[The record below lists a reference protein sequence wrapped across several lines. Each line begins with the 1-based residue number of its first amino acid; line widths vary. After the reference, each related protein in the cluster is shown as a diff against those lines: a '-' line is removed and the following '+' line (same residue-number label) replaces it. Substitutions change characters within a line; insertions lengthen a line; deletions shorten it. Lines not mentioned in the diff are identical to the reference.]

1 MIVVDRGAIIDF
13 SFNYL
18 CLFRRVISMVGKNNK
33 HVQLRQEAD
42 KQTRFSLKKLTV
54 GVASIAVG
62 ATLLLGQPISVN
74 AEEQSTTTQADQSL
88 GEYKEAA
95 KKDLADKKIEN
106 EHLNSLIDSAES
118 KEAVDKL
125 VANYIQPE
133 IATEDADDIKDFK
146 LYKAAK
152 IAKLKAKDF
161 DNATFIKK
169 LEDAETKEGFD
180 TLFTELEAEV
190 DKKAEDTATDEP
202 VDETTDQAKTEE
214 SAPTQSAESS
224 DAESTEAEAT
234 EEPKVTDQATE
245 SSQDEVT
252 SETEE
257 DDDYAEAV
265 RELNDLNLSD
275 TIKEDF
281 AQKIKEAEN
290 NKEAV
295 SQLLT
300 EAIDLAGLN
309 TKKDAALLEIDQTNL
324 HVDDSNELKG
334 RIEVATSAEEV
345 DNVLTDAGKRAEEQ
359 ANQAQNGEA
368 TTEEKPEAQTKPA
381 PEKKPEEAPKPEE
394 KRPETDKK
402 PESDKKPAPEKKPD
416 AGQKPEA
423 KKPEEKKPEVK
434 KPENKKPEEKKP
446 EVKKPD
452 ASKQPEK
459 GKEAQPQKPE
469 QKPDQQ
475 KQPDQSAD
483 KAAQDKK
490 EQELKMAAAKD
501 EAKKEINNLA
511 NLSDKQKGE
520 LLAGIDKADTPA
532 KIGEILDFARKLN
545 QDQAPKQQ
553 KKQGERL
560 PDTATGAW
568 ALGLI
573 GATAILAGFGIKKF
587 KK

>member
-1 MIVVDRGAIIDF
+1 MIVVDRGVIIDF

-18 CLFRRVISMVGKNNK
+18 CLFRRVISMIGKNNK

-74 AEEQSTTTQADQSL
+74 AEEQSTTQTDQSL

-118 KEAVDKL
+118 KEAADKL
-125 VANYIQPE
+125 VANYTQPE
-133 IATEDADDIKDFK
+133 IATEDTDDIKDLK

-152 IAKLKAKDF
+152 IAKLKAKNF
-161 DNATFIKK
+161 DNATFLKK

-190 DKKAEDTATDEP
+190 DKKAEDTATDKL

-214 SAPTQSAESS
+214 SAPTQSAES
-224 DAESTEAEAT
+224 TEAEAT
-234 EEPKVTDQATE
+234 EEPKVADQATE
-245 SSQDEVT
+245 ASPDEVT

-281 AQKIKEAEN
+281 AQKIKEVEN

-300 EAIDLAGLN
+300 EAIDLAELN
-309 TKKDAALLEIDQTNL
+309 TKKDAALVEIDQTNL

-359 ANQAQNGEA
+359 ANQAQVGEA
-368 TTEEKPEAQTKPA
+368 TTAEKPEAKPEEKNPA
-381 PEKKPEEAPKPEE
+381 PEKKPEEKKPEE
-394 KRPETDKK
+394 KKPEEKK
-402 PESDKKPAPEKKPD
+402 PEEKKPEEKKPEEKKPE

-423 KKPEEKKPEVK
+423 EKKPEVK
-434 KPENKKPEEKKP
+434 KPEN
-446 EVKKPD
+446 KKPD

-459 GKEAQPQKPE
+459 GKEAQPQKSE

-475 KQPDQSAD
+475 KQPDKSAD
-483 KAAQDKK
+483 KATQDKK

>member
-1 MIVVDRGAIIDF
+1 
-13 SFNYL
+13 
-18 CLFRRVISMVGKNNK
+18 MVGKNNK
-33 HVQLRQEAD
+33 QVQLRQEAD

-74 AEEQSTTTQADQSL
+74 AEEPATTQTDQSL

-118 KEAVDKL
+118 KEAVNKL
-125 VANYIQPE
+125 VANYTQPE
-133 IATEDADDIKDFK
+133 ITTEDTDDIKDLK

-152 IAKLKAKDF
+152 IAKLKAKNF
-161 DNATFIKK
+161 DNATFLKK

-190 DKKAEDTATDEP
+190 DKKESQT
-202 VDETTDQAKTEE
+202 ETEEAKEIEE
-214 SAPTQSAESS
+214 SAPTQA
-224 DAESTEAEAT
+224 AESTETEIT
-234 EEPKVTDQATE
+234 EESTPADKTTE
-245 SSQDEVT
+245 TEVT
-252 SETEE
+252 SETEAE
-257 DDDYAEAV
+257 DNYAEAV
-265 RELNDLNLSD
+265 KELADLNLSD
-275 TIKEDF
+275 SIKEDF
-281 AQKIKEAEN
+281 AQKINEAED

-295 SQLLT
+295 SQILT
-300 EAIDLAGLN
+300 EAMALVELN
-309 TKKDAALLEIDQTNL
+309 TKKDAALVEIDQTNL

-334 RIEVATSAEEV
+334 RIEVASSAEEV
-345 DNVLTDAGKRAEEQ
+345 DNVLVEAQKRAEEQ
-359 ANQAQNGEA
+359 ANQTQNGEA
-368 TTEEKPEAQTKPA
+368 TTEEKPEDAPKPEEKKPETEKKPA
-381 PEKKPEEAPKPEE
+381 PEKKPE
-394 KRPETDKK
+394 
-402 PESDKKPAPEKKPD
+402 

-423 KKPEEKKPEVK
+423 EKKPDKKPEAK

-446 EVKKPD
+446 
-452 ASKQPEK
+452 
-459 GKEAQPQKPE
+459 EAQPQKPE

-475 KQPDQSAD
+475 KQPDKSAD

-490 EQELKMAAAKD
+490 EQELKMAAAKE

>member
-1 MIVVDRGAIIDF
+1 
-13 SFNYL
+13 
-18 CLFRRVISMVGKNNK
+18 MVGKNNK

-74 AEEQSTTTQADQSL
+74 AEEPSTTQADQSL
-88 GEYKEAA
+88 GEYKEVA
-95 KKDLADKKIEN
+95 KKDLVDKKIEN

-125 VANYIQPE
+125 VEHYEHPE
-133 IATEDADDIKDFK
+133 LAEDVEADVKDLK

-152 IAKLKAKDF
+152 IAKLKAKNF
-161 DNATFIKK
+161 DNATFLKK

-190 DKKAEDTATDEP
+190 DKKESQT
-202 VDETTDQAKTEE
+202 ETEEAKEIEE
-214 SAPTQSAESS
+214 SAPTQA
-224 DAESTEAEAT
+224 AESTETEIT
-234 EEPKVTDQATE
+234 EESTPADKTTE
-245 SSQDEVT
+245 TEVT
-252 SETEE
+252 SETEAE
-257 DDDYAEAV
+257 DNYAEAV
-265 RELNDLNLSD
+265 KELADLNLSD
-275 TIKEDF
+275 SIKEDF
-281 AQKIKEAEN
+281 AQKINEAED

-295 SQLLT
+295 SQILT
-300 EAIDLAGLN
+300 EAMALAELN
-309 TKKDAALLEIDQTNL
+309 TKKDAALVEIDQTNL

-334 RIEVATSAEEV
+334 RIEVASSAEEV
-345 DNVLTDAGKRAEEQ
+345 DNVLVEAQKRAEEQ
-359 ANQAQNGEA
+359 ANQTQNGEA
-368 TTEEKPEAQTKPA
+368 TTEEKPEDAPKPEEKKPETEKKPA
-381 PEKKPEEAPKPEE
+381 PEKKPE
-394 KRPETDKK
+394 
-402 PESDKKPAPEKKPD
+402 

-423 KKPEEKKPEVK
+423 EKKPDKKPEAK

-446 EVKKPD
+446 EAKKPD
-452 ASKQPEK
+452 TNKQPEK

-475 KQPDQSAD
+475 KQPDKSSD

-490 EQELKMAAAKD
+490 EQELKMAAAKE

>member
-74 AEEQSTTTQADQSL
+74 AEEPSTTQADQSL

-118 KEAVDKL
+118 KETVDKL
-125 VANYIQPE
+125 VANYTQPE
-133 IATEDADDIKDFK
+133 IATDDTDDIKDLK

-152 IAKLKAKDF
+152 IAALKAKDI
-161 DNATFIKK
+161 DNETALKTI
-169 LEDAETKEGFD
+169 EDAETKE
-180 TLFTELEAEV
+180 AV
-190 DKKAEDTATDEP
+190 DKLFKGLDAKVEKPA
-202 VDETTDQAKTEE
+202 DETTAPTETEE
-214 SAPTQSAESS
+214 SAPTQA
-224 DAESTEAEAT
+224 AESTETEATEAT
-234 EEPKVTDQATE
+234 EEPKVDDQATE
-245 SSQDEVT
+245 SIPDEVT

-281 AQKIKEAEN
+281 AQKIKAAED

-295 SQLLT
+295 SQILT
-300 EAIDLAGLN
+300 EAIDLAELN
-309 TKKDAALLEIDQTNL
+309 TKKDAALVEIDQTNL

-334 RIEVATSAEEV
+334 RIEVASSAEEV
-345 DNVLTDAGKRAEEQ
+345 DNILVEAQKRAEEQ

-394 KRPETDKK
+394 KKPETDKK
-402 PESDKKPAPEKKPD
+402 PESGKKPAPEKKPD
-416 AGQKPEA
+416 AGQKPE
-423 KKPEEKKPEVK
+423 
-434 KPENKKPEEKKP
+434 NKKPEAQ
-446 EVKKPD
+446 KPD

-469 QKPDQQ
+469 QKPEQQ

-545 QDQAPKQQ
+545 QDQSPKQQ

-568 ALGLI
+568 VLGLI

>member
-1 MIVVDRGAIIDF
+1 MI
-13 SFNYL
+13 
-18 CLFRRVISMVGKNNK
+18 GKNNK
-33 HVQLRQEAD
+33 HVQLRQKAD

-125 VANYIQPE
+125 VANYTQPE
-133 IATEDADDIKDFK
+133 IATEDTDDIKDLK

-152 IAKLKAKDF
+152 IAALKAKDI
-161 DNATFIKK
+161 DNETALKTI
-169 LEDAETKEGFD
+169 EDAETKE
-180 TLFTELEAEV
+180 AV
-190 DKKAEDTATDEP
+190 DKLFKELDAKVEKPA
-202 VDETTDQAKTEE
+202 DETTAPTETEE
-214 SAPTQSAESS
+214 SEPTQ
-224 DAESTEAEAT
+224 DAESTETEESNPVDKAT
-234 EEPKVTDQATE
+234 ET
-245 SSQDEVT
+245 EVT
-252 SETEE
+252 SETETE
-257 DDDYAEAV
+257 DNYAEAV

-281 AQKIKEAEN
+281 AQKIKAAED

-295 SQLLT
+295 SQILT
-300 EAIDLAGLN
+300 EAIDLAELN
-309 TKKDAALLEIDQTNL
+309 TKKDAALVEIDQTNL

-334 RIEVATSAEEV
+334 RIEVAASAEEV
-345 DNVLTDAGKRAEEQ
+345 DNVLVEAQKRAEEQ
-359 ANQAQNGEA
+359 ASQAQNGEA
-368 TTEEKPEAQTKPA
+368 TTAEKPEA
-381 PEKKPEEAPKPEE
+381 KPE
-394 KRPETDKK
+394 
-402 PESDKKPAPEKKPD
+402 
-416 AGQKPEA
+416 G
-423 KKPEEKKPEVK
+423 
-434 KPENKKPEEKKP
+434 
-446 EVKKPD
+446 KKPD

-469 QKPDQQ
+469 QKPEQQ
-475 KQPDQSAD
+475 KQPDKSAD

-501 EAKKEINNLA
+501 EAKKEINNLV

-532 KIGEILDFARKLN
+532 KIGEILDFSRKLN

>member
-1 MIVVDRGAIIDF
+1 
-13 SFNYL
+13 
-18 CLFRRVISMVGKNNK
+18 MVGKNNK

-74 AEEQSTTTQADQSL
+74 AEEPSTTQADQSL

-125 VANYIQPE
+125 VANYTQPE
-133 IATEDADDIKDFK
+133 IATEDTDDIKDLK

-152 IAKLKAKDF
+152 IAKLKAKNF

-214 SAPTQSAESS
+214 SEPTQS
-224 DAESTEAEAT
+224 AESTEAEAT

-300 EAIDLAGLN
+300 EAIDLAELN
-309 TKKDAALLEIDQTNL
+309 TKKDAALVEIDQTNL

-345 DNVLTDAGKRAEEQ
+345 DNVLADAGKRAEEQ
-359 ANQAQNGEA
+359 ANQAQTGEA
-368 TTEEKPEAQTKPA
+368 TTEEKPEV
-381 PEKKPEEAPKPEE
+381 KPE
-394 KRPETDKK
+394 
-402 PESDKKPAPEKKPD
+402 DKKPAPEKKPE

-423 KKPEEKKPEVK
+423 KKPEEKKLEV
-434 KPENKKPEEKKP
+434 KKP
-446 EVKKPD
+446 EVKKPE
-452 ASKQPEK
+452 EK
-459 GKEAQPQKPE
+459 KPE

-475 KQPDQSAD
+475 KQPDKSAD

-490 EQELKMAAAKD
+490 EQELKMAAAKA

-568 ALGLI
+568 TLGLI

>member
-33 HVQLRQEAD
+33 QVQLRQEAD

-74 AEEQSTTTQADQSL
+74 AEEPSTTQADQSL

-125 VANYIQPE
+125 VANYTQPE
-133 IATEDADDIKDFK
+133 IATEDTDDIKDFK

-161 DNATFIKK
+161 DNATFLKK

-180 TLFTELEAEV
+180 TLFAELEAEA

-214 SAPTQSAESS
+214 SEPTQSAESS
-224 DAESTEAEAT
+224 DAESTETKVTEESNPVDKAT
-234 EEPKVTDQATE
+234 ET
-245 SSQDEVT
+245 EVT

-257 DDDYAEAV
+257 DDNYAEAV
-265 RELNDLNLSD
+265 RELDDLNLSD
-275 TIKEDF
+275 TIKEDY
-281 AQKIKEAEN
+281 AQKIKATED

-300 EAIDLAGLN
+300 EAIDLAELN
-309 TKKDAALLEIDQTNL
+309 TKKDAALVEIDQTNL

-359 ANQAQNGEA
+359 ANQAQTGEA
-368 TTEEKPEAQTKPA
+368 TTEAKPEV
-381 PEKKPEEAPKPEE
+381 KPE
-394 KRPETDKK
+394 
-402 PESDKKPAPEKKPD
+402 DKKPAPEKKPE

-423 KKPEEKKPEVK
+423 KKPEEKKPETK
-434 KPENKKPEEKKP
+434 KPEVKKPEEKKP
-446 EVKKPD
+446 EAK
-452 ASKQPEK
+452 
-459 GKEAQPQKPE
+459 KPE

-475 KQPDQSAD
+475 KQQDQSAD

>member
-1 MIVVDRGAIIDF
+1 MIVVDRGVIIDF

-33 HVQLRQEAD
+33 QVQLRQEAD

-54 GVASIAVG
+54 GVSSIAVG

-74 AEEQSTTTQADQSL
+74 AEEPSTTQADQSL

-118 KEAVDKL
+118 KETVDKL
-125 VANYIQPE
+125 VANYTQPE
-133 IATEDADDIKDFK
+133 IATDDTDDIKDLK

-152 IAKLKAKDF
+152 IAKLKAKNF

-180 TLFTELEAEV
+180 TLFAELEAEV
-190 DKKAEDTATDEP
+190 DKKESQAETE
-202 VDETTDQAKTEE
+202 EAKETEE
-214 SAPTQSAESS
+214 SAPTQ
-224 DAESTEAEAT
+224 DAESTETEVT
-234 EEPKVTDQATE
+234 EESNPVDKTTE
-245 SSQDEVT
+245 TEVT
-252 SETEE
+252 SETEIEAE
-257 DDDYAEAV
+257 DNYAEAV
-265 RELNDLNLSD
+265 KELADLNLSD
-275 TIKEDF
+275 SIKEDF
-281 AQKIKEAEN
+281 AQKIKEAED

-295 SQLLT
+295 SQILT
-300 EAIDLAGLN
+300 EAIDLAELN
-309 TKKDAALLEIDQTNL
+309 TKKDAALVEIDQTNL

-334 RIEVATSAEEV
+334 RIEVASSAAEV
-345 DNVLTDAGKRAEEQ
+345 DNVLVEAQKRAEEQ
-359 ANQAQNGEA
+359 ASQAQNGEA
-368 TTEEKPEAQTKPA
+368 TTEEKPEAQTKPV

-394 KRPETDKK
+394 KKPETDKK
-402 PESDKKPAPEKKPD
+402 PESDKKPAPEKKPE

-423 KKPEEKKPEVK
+423 EKKPDKNPEAK
-434 KPENKKPEEKKP
+434 KPENKKPEEKKS
-446 EVKKPD
+446 EAKKPD

-459 GKEAQPQKPE
+459 GKETQPQKPE

-475 KQPDQSAD
+475 KQPDKSAD

>member
-1 MIVVDRGAIIDF
+1 MI
-13 SFNYL
+13 
-18 CLFRRVISMVGKNNK
+18 GKNNK

-74 AEEQSTTTQADQSL
+74 AEEQSTTQADQSL

-95 KKDLADKKIEN
+95 KKDLVDKKIEN

-125 VANYIQPE
+125 VVNYTHPE
-133 IATEDADDIKDFK
+133 IATEDTDDIKDLK

-245 SSQDEVT
+245 VSPDEVT

-257 DDDYAEAV
+257 DGDYAEAV

-281 AQKIKEAEN
+281 AQKIKAAED

-295 SQLLT
+295 GQLLT
-300 EAIDLAGLN
+300 EAIDLAELN
-309 TKKDAALLEIDQTNL
+309 TKKDAALVEIDQTNL

-334 RIEVATSAEEV
+334 RIEVAASAEEV
-345 DNVLTDAGKRAEEQ
+345 DNVLVEAQKRAEEQ

-368 TTEEKPEAQTKPA
+368 TTEEKPEAQTKPV

-394 KRPETDKK
+394 KKPETDKK

-434 KPENKKPEEKKP
+434 KPEEKKPETKNPEAKKPENKKSEEKKP
-446 EVKKPD
+446 EAKKPD

-469 QKPDQQ
+469 QKPEQQ
-475 KQPDQSAD
+475 KQPDKSAD

-501 EAKKEINNLA
+501 EAKKEINNLV

-532 KIGEILDFARKLN
+532 KIGKILDFSRKLN

>member
-1 MIVVDRGAIIDF
+1 MMVVDRGVIIDF

-33 HVQLRQEAD
+33 HVQLRQKAD
-42 KQTRFSLKKLTV
+42 KKTRFSLKKLTV

-125 VANYIQPE
+125 VANYTQPE
-133 IATEDADDIKDFK
+133 IATEDTDDIKDLK

-152 IAKLKAKDF
+152 IAALKAKDI
-161 DNATFIKK
+161 DNETALKTI
-169 LEDAETKEGFD
+169 EDAETKE
-180 TLFTELEAEV
+180 AV
-190 DKKAEDTATDEP
+190 DKLFKELDAKVEKPA
-202 VDETTDQAKTEE
+202 DETTAPTETEE
-214 SAPTQSAESS
+214 SEPTQ
-224 DAESTEAEAT
+224 DAESTETEATEAT
-234 EEPKVTDQATE
+234 EEPKVADQATE
-245 SSQDEVT
+245 SIPDEVT

-275 TIKEDF
+275 TIKEDY
-281 AQKIKEAEN
+281 AQKIKEAED

-300 EAIDLAGLN
+300 EAIDLAELN
-309 TKKDAALLEIDQTNL
+309 TKKDAALVEIDQTNL

-359 ANQAQNGEA
+359 ANQAQTGEA
-368 TTEEKPEAQTKPA
+368 TTEAKPEAKPEDKKPA
-381 PEKKPEEAPKPEE
+381 PEKKPEE
-394 KRPETDKK
+394 KK
-402 PESDKKPAPEKKPD
+402 TE

-423 KKPEEKKPEVK
+423 KKPEEKKPEA
-434 KPENKKPEEKKP
+434 KKPEEKKP
-446 EVKKPD
+446 ETKKPEVKKPEE
-452 ASKQPEK
+452 KKPEAK
-459 GKEAQPQKPE
+459 KPE
-469 QKPDQQ
+469 QKPEQQ
-475 KQPDQSAD
+475 KQQDQSAD

-490 EQELKMAAAKD
+490 EQELKMAAAKA

>member
-1 MIVVDRGAIIDF
+1 
-13 SFNYL
+13 
-18 CLFRRVISMVGKNNK
+18 MVGKNNK

-74 AEEQSTTTQADQSL
+74 AEEPSTTQADQSL

-125 VANYIQPE
+125 VANYTQPE
-133 IATEDADDIKDFK
+133 IAAEDTDDIKNLK

-180 TLFTELEAEV
+180 TLFAELEAEV
-190 DKKAEDTATDEP
+190 DKKAEDAATDEP

-214 SAPTQSAESS
+214 SAPTQSAES
-224 DAESTEAEAT
+224 TETEAT
-234 EEPKVTDQATE
+234 EEPKVADKATE
-245 SSQDEVT
+245 SSPDEVT

-281 AQKIKEAEN
+281 AQKIKAAED

-295 SQLLT
+295 SQILT
-300 EAIDLAGLN
+300 EAIDLAELN
-309 TKKDAALLEIDQTNL
+309 TKKDAALVEIDQTNL

-359 ANQAQNGEA
+359 ANQAQTGEA
-368 TTEEKPEAQTKPA
+368 TTEAKPEA
-381 PEKKPEEAPKPEE
+381 KPE
-394 KRPETDKK
+394 
-402 PESDKKPAPEKKPD
+402 DKKPAPEKKTEEKKPE

-423 KKPEEKKPEVK
+423 KKPEEKKPENK
-434 KPENKKPEEKKP
+434 KPEVKKPEEKKP
-446 EVKKPD
+446 EAKKPD

-475 KQPDQSAD
+475 KQQDQSAD

-560 PDTATGAW
+560 PDTATGTW

>member
-1 MIVVDRGAIIDF
+1 MI
-13 SFNYL
+13 
-18 CLFRRVISMVGKNNK
+18 GKNNK

-74 AEEQSTTTQADQSL
+74 AEEQSTTTQTDQSL

-125 VANYIQPE
+125 VANYTQPE
-133 IATEDADDIKDFK
+133 IATEDTDDTKDLK

-152 IAKLKAKDF
+152 IAKLKAKNF
-161 DNATFIKK
+161 DNATFLKK

-180 TLFTELEAEV
+180 TLFAELEAEV
-190 DKKAEDTATDEP
+190 DKKESQT
-202 VDETTDQAKTEE
+202 ETEEAKETEE
-214 SAPTQSAESS
+214 SAPTQ
-224 DAESTEAEAT
+224 DAESTETEVTEESNPVDKAT
-234 EEPKVTDQATE
+234 ET
-245 SSQDEVT
+245 EVT
-252 SETEE
+252 SETEIEAE
-257 DDDYAEAV
+257 DNYAEAV
-265 RELNDLNLSD
+265 KELADLNLSD
-275 TIKEDF
+275 SIKEDF
-281 AQKIKEAEN
+281 AQKIKEAED

-295 SQLLT
+295 SQILT
-300 EAIDLAGLN
+300 EAMALAELN
-309 TKKDAALLEIDQTNL
+309 TKKDAALVEIDQTNL

-334 RIEVATSAEEV
+334 RIEVAASAEEV
-345 DNVLTDAGKRAEEQ
+345 DNVLVEAQKRAEEQ

-368 TTEEKPEAQTKPA
+368 TTEEKPEAKQV

-394 KRPETDKK
+394 KKPETDKK
-402 PESDKKPAPEKKPD
+402 PESDKKPAPEKKP
-416 AGQKPEA
+416 
-423 KKPEEKKPEVK
+423 EVK
-434 KPENKKPEEKKP
+434 KPEDKKPEA
-446 EVKKPD
+446 KKPD

-475 KQPDQSAD
+475 KQPDKSAD

>member
-1 MIVVDRGAIIDF
+1 
-13 SFNYL
+13 
-18 CLFRRVISMVGKNNK
+18 MVGKNNK

-125 VANYIQPE
+125 VANYTQPE
-133 IATEDADDIKDFK
+133 IATEDTDDIKDLK

-152 IAKLKAKDF
+152 IAALKAKDI
-161 DNATFIKK
+161 DNETALKTI
-169 LEDAETKEGFD
+169 EDAETKE
-180 TLFTELEAEV
+180 TV
-190 DKKAEDTATDEP
+190 DKLFKELDAKVEKPA
-202 VDETTDQAKTEE
+202 DETTAPTETEE
-214 SAPTQSAESS
+214 SEPTQAAEPT
-224 DAESTEAEAT
+224 ETEATEST
-234 EEPKVTDQATE
+234 EEPKVADQATE
-245 SSQDEVT
+245 SIPDEVT

-275 TIKEDF
+275 TIKEDY
-281 AQKIKEAEN
+281 AQKIKAAED

-295 SQLLT
+295 SQILT
-300 EAIDLAGLN
+300 EAIDLAELN
-309 TKKDAALLEIDQTNL
+309 TKKDAALVEIDQTNL

-334 RIEVATSAEEV
+334 RIEVASSAAEV
-345 DNVLTDAGKRAEEQ
+345 DNVLVEAQKRAEEQ
-359 ANQAQNGEA
+359 ANQAQTGEA
-368 TTEEKPEAQTKPA
+368 TTAEKPEAKPEGKKTA
-381 PEKKPEEAPKPEE
+381 PEKKPEA
-394 KRPETDKK
+394 D
-402 PESDKKPAPEKKPD
+402 
-416 AGQKPEA
+416 QKPEA
-423 KKPEEKKPEVK
+423 KKPEEKKPEA
-434 KPENKKPEEKKP
+434 KKPEEKKP
-446 EVKKPD
+446 ETKKPEVKKPEE
-452 ASKQPEK
+452 KKPE
-459 GKEAQPQKPE
+459 AQKPE

-475 KQPDQSAD
+475 KQQDQSAD

-573 GATAILAGFGIKKF
+573 GSTAILAGFGIKKF

>member
-1 MIVVDRGAIIDF
+1 MIVVDRGVIIDF
-13 SFNYL
+13 SSNYL
-18 CLFRRVISMVGKNNK
+18 CLFRRVISMIGKNNK

-74 AEEQSTTTQADQSL
+74 AEEQSTTQADQSL

-125 VANYIQPE
+125 VANYTQPE
-133 IATEDADDIKDFK
+133 IATEDTDDIKDLK

-152 IAKLKAKDF
+152 IAKLKEKDF
-161 DNATFIKK
+161 DNATFLKK

-202 VDETTDQAKTEE
+202 VDETTDPSKTEE
-214 SAPTQSAESS
+214 SEPTQSAEST
-224 DAESTEAEAT
+224 ETEATEAT
-234 EEPKVTDQATE
+234 EEPKVADKATE
-245 SSQDEVT
+245 SSPDEVT

-300 EAIDLAGLN
+300 EAIDLAELN
-309 TKKDAALLEIDQTNL
+309 TKKDAALVEIDQTNL

-359 ANQAQNGEA
+359 ANQAQTGEA
-368 TTEEKPEAQTKPA
+368 TTEEKTEAKPEVKPE
-381 PEKKPEEAPKPEE
+381 EKKPE
-394 KRPETDKK
+394 
-402 PESDKKPAPEKKPD
+402 

-423 KKPEEKKPEVK
+423 KKPEEKKPETK
-434 KPENKKPEEKKP
+434 KPEVKKPEEKKP
-446 EVKKPD
+446 EAK
-452 ASKQPEK
+452 
-459 GKEAQPQKPE
+459 KPE

-475 KQPDQSAD
+475 KQQDQSAD
-483 KAAQDKK
+483 KVAQDKK

>member
-1 MIVVDRGAIIDF
+1 MIVVDRGVIIDF

-18 CLFRRVISMVGKNNK
+18 CLLRRVISMIGKNNK
-33 HVQLRQEAD
+33 HVQLRQKAD

-125 VANYIQPE
+125 VANYTQPE
-133 IATEDADDIKDFK
+133 IAAEDTDDIKNLK

-180 TLFTELEAEV
+180 TLFAELEAEV
-190 DKKAEDTATDEP
+190 DKKAEDAATDEP

-214 SAPTQSAESS
+214 SAPTQSAES
-224 DAESTEAEAT
+224 TETEAT
-234 EEPKVTDQATE
+234 EEPKVADKATE
-245 SSQDEVT
+245 SSPDEVT

-281 AQKIKEAEN
+281 AQKIKAAED

-295 SQLLT
+295 SQILT
-300 EAIDLAGLN
+300 EAIDLAELN
-309 TKKDAALLEIDQTNL
+309 TKKDAALVEIDQTNL

-359 ANQAQNGEA
+359 ANQAQTGEA
-368 TTEEKPEAQTKPA
+368 TTEAKPEA
-381 PEKKPEEAPKPEE
+381 KPE
-394 KRPETDKK
+394 
-402 PESDKKPAPEKKPD
+402 DKKPAPEKKTEEKKPE

-423 KKPEEKKPEVK
+423 KKPEEKKPENK
-434 KPENKKPEEKKP
+434 KPEVKKPEEKKP
-446 EVKKPD
+446 EAKKPD

-475 KQPDQSAD
+475 KQQDQSAD

-560 PDTATGAW
+560 PDTATGTW

>member
-1 MIVVDRGAIIDF
+1 MIVVDRGVIIDF

-18 CLFRRVISMVGKNNK
+18 CLLRRVISMIGKNNK
-33 HVQLRQEAD
+33 HVQLRQKAD

-125 VANYIQPE
+125 VANYTQPE
-133 IATEDADDIKDFK
+133 IATEDTDDIKDLK

-152 IAKLKAKDF
+152 IAALKAKDI
-161 DNATFIKK
+161 DNETALKTI
-169 LEDAETKEGFD
+169 EDAETKE
-180 TLFTELEAEV
+180 AV
-190 DKKAEDTATDEP
+190 DKLFKELDAKVEKPA
-202 VDETTDQAKTEE
+202 DETTAPTETEE
-214 SAPTQSAESS
+214 SEPTQ
-224 DAESTEAEAT
+224 DAESTETEESNPVDKAT
-234 EEPKVTDQATE
+234 ET
-245 SSQDEVT
+245 EVT
-252 SETEE
+252 SETETE
-257 DDDYAEAV
+257 DNYAEAV

-281 AQKIKEAEN
+281 AQKIKAAED

-295 SQLLT
+295 SQILT
-300 EAIDLAGLN
+300 EAIDLAELN
-309 TKKDAALLEIDQTNL
+309 TKKDAALVEIDQTNL

-334 RIEVATSAEEV
+334 RIEVAASAEEV
-345 DNVLTDAGKRAEEQ
+345 DNVLVEAQKRAEEQ
-359 ANQAQNGEA
+359 ASQAQNGEA
-368 TTEEKPEAQTKPA
+368 TTAEKPEAKPEGKKPA
-381 PEKKPEEAPKPEE
+381 PEKKPEA
-394 KRPETDKK
+394 D
-402 PESDKKPAPEKKPD
+402 
-416 AGQKPEA
+416 QKPEA

-434 KPENKKPEEKKP
+434 KPEEKKPETKNPEAKKPENKKSEEKKP
-446 EVKKPD
+446 EAKKPD

-469 QKPDQQ
+469 QKPEQQ
-475 KQPDQSAD
+475 KQPDKSAD

-501 EAKKEINNLA
+501 EAKKEINNLV

-532 KIGEILDFARKLN
+532 KIGEILDFSRKLN

>member
-18 CLFRRVISMVGKNNK
+18 CLLRRVISMIGKNNK

-74 AEEQSTTTQADQSL
+74 AEEQSTTTQTDQSL

-125 VANYIQPE
+125 VANYTQPE
-133 IATEDADDIKDFK
+133 IATEDTDNIKDLK

-152 IAKLKAKDF
+152 IAALKAKDI
-161 DNATFIKK
+161 DNETALKTI
-169 LEDAETKEGFD
+169 EDAETKE
-180 TLFTELEAEV
+180 AV
-190 DKKAEDTATDEP
+190 DKLFKELDAKVEKPA
-202 VDETTDQAKTEE
+202 DETTAPTETE
-214 SAPTQSAESS
+214 DSAPTQ
-224 DAESTEAEAT
+224 DAESTENEAT
-234 EEPKVTDQATE
+234 EEPKVADQATE
-245 SSQDEVT
+245 SITDEVT

-281 AQKIKEAEN
+281 AQKIKATED

-295 SQLLT
+295 SQILT
-300 EAIDLAGLN
+300 EAMALAELN
-309 TKKDAALLEIDQTNL
+309 TKKDAALVEIDQTNL

-345 DNVLTDAGKRAEEQ
+345 DNVLTVAGKRAEEQ

-381 PEKKPEEAPKPEE
+381 AEKKPEEAPKPEE
-394 KRPETDKK
+394 KK
-402 PESDKKPAPEKKPD
+402 PEKDKKPALEKKPE

-423 KKPEEKKPEVK
+423 EKKPEAK

-446 EVKKPD
+446 EAKKPD

-469 QKPDQQ
+469 QKPEQQ
-475 KQPDQSAD
+475 KQPDKSAD

-511 NLSDKQKGE
+511 NLSDKQKSE
-520 LLAGIDKADTPA
+520 LLAGIDKADTPT

>member
-18 CLFRRVISMVGKNNK
+18 CLLRRVISMVGKNNK

-74 AEEQSTTTQADQSL
+74 AEEQSTTTQTDQSL

-125 VANYIQPE
+125 VANYTQPE
-133 IATEDADDIKDFK
+133 IATEDTDNIKDLK

-152 IAKLKAKDF
+152 IAALKAKDI
-161 DNATFIKK
+161 DNETALKTI
-169 LEDAETKEGFD
+169 EDAETKE
-180 TLFTELEAEV
+180 AV
-190 DKKAEDTATDEP
+190 DKLFKELDAKVEKPA
-202 VDETTDQAKTEE
+202 DETTAPTETE
-214 SAPTQSAESS
+214 DSAPTQ
-224 DAESTEAEAT
+224 DAESTENEAT
-234 EEPKVTDQATE
+234 EEPKVADQATE
-245 SSQDEVT
+245 SIPDEVT
-252 SETEE
+252 LETEK

-300 EAIDLAGLN
+300 EAIDLAELN
-309 TKKDAALLEIDQTNL
+309 TKKDAALVEIDQTNL

-334 RIEVATSAEEV
+334 RIEVAISAEEV

-359 ANQAQNGEA
+359 ANQAQTGEA
-368 TTEEKPEAQTKPA
+368 TTEEKPEV
-381 PEKKPEEAPKPEE
+381 KPE
-394 KRPETDKK
+394 
-402 PESDKKPAPEKKPD
+402 DKKPAPEK
-416 AGQKPEA
+416 KPEA
-423 KKPEEKKPEVK
+423 KKPEEKKPENK
-434 KPENKKPEEKKP
+434 KPEAKKPEEKKP
-446 EVKKPD
+446 EAKKPD

-469 QKPDQQ
+469 QKPEQQ
-475 KQPDQSAD
+475 KQQDQSAD

>member
-1 MIVVDRGAIIDF
+1 
-13 SFNYL
+13 
-18 CLFRRVISMVGKNNK
+18 MVGKNNK

-74 AEEQSTTTQADQSL
+74 AEEPATTQADQSL

-95 KKDLADKKIEN
+95 KKDLTDKKIEN

-125 VANYIQPE
+125 VEHYEHPE
-133 IATEDADDIKDFK
+133 LAEDVEADVKDLK

-152 IAKLKAKDF
+152 IAKLKAKNF
-161 DNATFIKK
+161 DNATFLKK

-190 DKKAEDTATDEP
+190 DKKESQT
-202 VDETTDQAKTEE
+202 ETEEAQEIEE
-214 SAPTQSAESS
+214 SAPTQA
-224 DAESTEAEAT
+224 AESTETEIT
-234 EEPKVTDQATE
+234 EESNPADKTTE
-245 SSQDEVT
+245 TEVT
-252 SETEE
+252 SETEAE
-257 DDDYAEAV
+257 DNYAEAV
-265 RELNDLNLSD
+265 KELADLNLSD
-275 TIKEDF
+275 TIKEDY
-281 AQKIKEAEN
+281 AQKIKAAED

-295 SQLLT
+295 SQILT
-300 EAIDLAGLN
+300 EAMALAELN
-309 TKKDAALLEIDQTNL
+309 TKKDAALVEIDQTNL

-334 RIEVATSAEEV
+334 RIEVASSAEEV
-345 DNVLTDAGKRAEEQ
+345 DNVLVEAQKRAEEQ
-359 ANQAQNGEA
+359 ANQAQNGKA
-368 TTEEKPEAQTKPA
+368 TTEEKPEAKPA
-381 PEKKPEEAPKPEE
+381 PEKKPEDAPKPEE
-394 KRPETDKK
+394 KKPET
-402 PESDKKPAPEKKPD
+402 DKKPAPEKKPE

-423 KKPEEKKPEVK
+423 EKKPDKKPEAKKPG
-434 KPENKKPEEKKP
+434 NKKPEEKKP
-446 EVKKPD
+446 EAKKPD
-452 ASKQPEK
+452 TSKQPEK

-475 KQPDQSAD
+475 KQPDKSAD

-520 LLAGIDKADTPA
+520 LLAGVDKADTPA

-573 GATAILAGFGIKKF
+573 GATATLAGFGIKKF

>member
-1 MIVVDRGAIIDF
+1 
-13 SFNYL
+13 
-18 CLFRRVISMVGKNNK
+18 MVGKNNK

-62 ATLLLGQPISVN
+62 TTLLLGQPISVN

-125 VANYIQPE
+125 VANYTQPE
-133 IATEDADDIKDFK
+133 IATEDTDDIKDLK

-152 IAKLKAKDF
+152 IAALKAKDI
-161 DNATFIKK
+161 DNETALKTI
-169 LEDAETKEGFD
+169 EDAETKE
-180 TLFTELEAEV
+180 AV
-190 DKKAEDTATDEP
+190 DKLFKELDAKVEKPA
-202 VDETTDQAKTEE
+202 DETTAPTETEE
-214 SAPTQSAESS
+214 SEPTQ
-224 DAESTEAEAT
+224 DAESTETEESNPVDKAT
-234 EEPKVTDQATE
+234 ET
-245 SSQDEVT
+245 EVT
-252 SETEE
+252 SETETE
-257 DDDYAEAV
+257 DNYAEAV

-281 AQKIKEAEN
+281 AQKIKAAED

-295 SQLLT
+295 SQILT
-300 EAIDLAGLN
+300 EAIDLAELN
-309 TKKDAALLEIDQTNL
+309 TKKDAALVEIDQTNL

-334 RIEVATSAEEV
+334 RIEVAASAEEV
-345 DNVLTDAGKRAEEQ
+345 DNVLVEAQKRAEEQ

-368 TTEEKPEAQTKPA
+368 TTEEKPEAQTKPV

-394 KRPETDKK
+394 KKPETDKK

-434 KPENKKPEEKKP
+434 KPEDKKPEA
-446 EVKKPD
+446 KKPD

-475 KQPDQSAD
+475 KQPDKSAD

-545 QDQAPKQQ
+545 QDQSPKQQ

-568 ALGLI
+568 VLGLI